1 MIRAILIDDEPNNLE
16 NLKIML
22 ANYCPDVSVIGEA
35 ASVRQSS
42 ELVSRLDPELLF
54 LDIEMPGESGFD
66 LLAQIK
72 NIRFEV
78 IFVTAYNNYA
88 LKAIKFNA
96 LDYILK
102 PIDTADLTEAVNR
115 AKQRLADKSQ
125 LEFTKLALQNL
136 QLPRKSKRIA
146 LASADKIEFFDIN
159 TIIRC
164 LGENNYTRFFFENG
178 ESRLISKPLS
188 EYEELLTDFDF
199 IRVHKSHLVNGYKI
213 SSFIKKDGGY
223 ILTSDGCSV
232 PVSRRKKDELLER
245 MKILA
250 K

>member
-1 MIRAILIDDEPNNLE
+1 MIRAVLVDDEANNLE

-22 ANYCPDVSVIGEA
+22 TNYCPDVSVIGEA
-35 ASVRQSS
+35 SSVRQAI
-42 ELVSRLDPELLF
+42 ELVSLLDPELLF
-54 LDIEMPGESGFD
+54 LDIEMPGASGFD
-66 LLAQIK
+66 LLSQIK

-96 LDYILK
+96 LYYILK
-102 PIDTADLTEAVNR
+102 PIDTNDLTEAVDR

-125 LEFTKLALQNL
+125 IEFTRLALQNL
-136 QLPRKSKRIA
+136 QQPPKSKRIA
-146 LASADKIEFFDIN
+146 LASADKVEFFDLH

-178 ESRLISKPLS
+178 ETRLVSKPLS
-188 EYEELLTDFDF
+188 EYEDLLAEFDF

-223 ILTSDGCSV
+223 ILTSDGSSV

-245 MKILA
+245 MKILL